1 MTNPAAPSGIPAM
14 SPHEV
19 AAKWFLQG
27 EAVALGHADRAR
39 LETWLAADPRHQA
52 AWDDVATALRTVADN
67 AADSEFL
74 AMRSRALAARPERRW
89 PLSRMMAA
97 VAGLLVV
104 VLTSILVF
112 REVYPGPVHRN
123 GIAAAGPAR
132 ALYRTTIGGRA
143 EVTLPDGSVAV
154 LDTDSAMRIA
164 YTDKERG
171 IRLLKGQALF
181 VVAKHQPAPFQVY
194 AGSQRVTAVGTGVNV
209 RVEGHGRSPKTS
221 VALIE
226 GVVRVAGLDSAGSA
240 MPDRRTGEITM
251 RAGELFDS
259 ARPGALRLSASEAEG
274 AASWVSGTL
283 SFNDMP
289 LGRAVAE
296 MNRYTARPIGLG
308 GGDIANL
315 RVSGVFKTGDSQHF
329 AESMAEV
336 FHLRVAHDARGNPL
350 LLPGPE

>member
-1 MTNPAAPSGIPAM
+1 MSNHAVSSGIPEM

-19 AAKWFLQG
+19 AAKWFLQSETG
-27 EAVALGHADRAR
+27 ALGHAERAR
-39 LETWLAADPRHQA
+39 LEAWLADDPHHQA
-52 AWDDVATALRTVADN
+52 AWDDVAAALRTVADN
-67 AADSEFL
+67 AADKEFL

-89 PLSRMMAA
+89 PLSRMTA
-97 VAGLLVV
+97 VAGLLIIA
-104 VLTSILVF
+104 LTSVLIF
-112 REVYPGPVHRN
+112 REVYPGLSHRN
-123 GIAAAGPAR
+123 GIAVAGPAR
-132 ALYRTTIGGRA
+132 GLYRTTIGGRA

-181 VVAKHQPAPFQVY
+181 VVAKHQPAPFRVY
-194 AGSQRVTAVGTGVNV
+194 AGSQRVTAVGTRFNV
-209 RVEGHGRSPKTS
+209 RVESEGRSPKTS

-226 GVVRVAGLDSAGSA
+226 GVVRVAGLNSAGST

-251 RAGELFDS
+251 RAGEIFDS
-259 ARPGALRLSASEAEG
+259 ARLGALRISASEAEG

-283 SFNDMP
+283 SFDDMP
-289 LGRAVAE
+289 LGQAVAE
-296 MNRYTARPIGLG
+296 MNRYTARPIGV
-308 GGDIANL
+308 GDRGIANL

-336 FHLRVAHDARGNPL
+336 FHLRVTHDERGNPL
-350 LLPGPE
+350 LLPRPE